1 LKANLPALLVAA
13 LIAAPHMACAAQGTN
28 HATPAVRWSRAPDAT
43 IARQEIYPAVLGER
57 IIVAGGVL
65 SQPPGFTD
73 HVEAFDVK
81 TGRWTT
87 LAPLPEWRH
96 HIALAE
102 AGGELLARVL
112 AAVPLSRVGVAGG
125 DTSSLA
131 VGALDAWG
139 LSYLAQLAPG
149 TALQNAG
156 EMASPRGPRGGVG
169 PGEVGNFIVTGHRL
183 TGTAP
188 LRYSP
193 SLRRGDRISVRSGD
207 TVFVYEVRRTRWTS
221 FREPA
226 SLRAQRA
233 EVPGRPGETAT
244 RAMITLSTCA
254 TPEDHAVGNY
264 WSDEFDN
271 PEHRID
277 KIGVLVATR
286 PA

>member
-1 LKANLPALLVAA
+1 MTGSSPQPPAERPTTSA
-13 LIAAPHMACAAQGTN
+13 
-28 HATPAVRWSRAPDAT
+28 ATPSPTPTVEPTTPATPEATPEPEPTGPEPRRSRMSIPELGMRDFPVVRYRGSPD
-43 IARQEIYPAVLGER
+43 
-57 IIVAGGVL
+57 
-65 SQPPGFTD
+65 D
-73 HVEAFDVK
+73 
-81 TGRWTT
+81 
-87 LAPLPEWRH
+87 
-96 HIALAE
+96 
-102 AGGELLARVL
+102 
-112 AAVPLSRVGVAGG
+112 
-125 DTSSLA
+125 
-131 VGALDAWG
+131 
-139 LSYLAQLAPG
+139 APG

-169 PGEVGNFIVTGHRL
+169 PGEIGNFIVTGHRR

-188 LRYSP
+188 LRDSP
-193 SLRRGDRISVRSGD
+193 SLRRGDRIRVRSGD

-233 EVPGRPGETAT
+233 PVPGRPGESAT

-254 TPEDHAVGNY
+254 TLEDHAVGNY

>member
-1 LKANLPALLVAA
+1 MPGRSRL
-13 LIAAPHMACAAQGTN
+13 LIAAAAVAVATACSSTDTGPVTQAPAERRTTPSPTSA
-28 HATPAVRWSRAPDAT
+28 ATPTPTSGASPTTEATPEATPETSAETEPQASEPRRSFVSIPELGMSEFPVVRYPGSPD
-43 IARQEIYPAVLGER
+43 
-57 IIVAGGVL
+57 
-65 SQPPGFTD
+65 D
-73 HVEAFDVK
+73 
-81 TGRWTT
+81 
-87 LAPLPEWRH
+87 
-96 HIALAE
+96 
-102 AGGELLARVL
+102 
-112 AAVPLSRVGVAGG
+112 
-125 DTSSLA
+125 
-131 VGALDAWG
+131 
-139 LSYLAQLAPG
+139 APG

-233 EVPGRPGETAT
+233 EVPGRPGEVAT

-254 TPEDHAVGNY
+254 TLEDHAVGNY

>member
-1 LKANLPALLVAA
+1 MDRVAARPLTLLAATVVVLASACSAPASPRPAPAERRTASAVTPSATSSPDDASTPEAATTPNTAAEPEPRRPEPHRSYLSVPALGLRDFPV
-13 LIAAPHMACAAQGTN
+13 
-28 HATPAVRWSRAPDAT
+28 VRYRGAPD
-43 IARQEIYPAVLGER
+43 
-57 IIVAGGVL
+57 
-65 SQPPGFTD
+65 D
-73 HVEAFDVK
+73 
-81 TGRWTT
+81 
-87 LAPLPEWRH
+87 
-96 HIALAE
+96 
-102 AGGELLARVL
+102 
-112 AAVPLSRVGVAGG
+112 
-125 DTSSLA
+125 
-131 VGALDAWG
+131 
-139 LSYLAQLAPG
+139 APG

-193 SLRRGDRISVRSGD
+193 SLRAGDRIRVRSAGM
-207 TVFVYEVRRTRWTS
+207 VHVYEVRRTRWTS

-233 EVPGRPGETAT
+233 PVPGRPGETAT

-254 TPEDHAVGNY
+254 TLEDHAVGNY
-264 WSDEFDN
+264 WADAFDN

>member
-1 LKANLPALLVAA
+1 MLPACSSPAS
-13 LIAAPHMACAAQGTN
+13 APGTEAPAERPTSST
-28 HATPAVRWSRAPDAT
+28 ATPSTTPTPEPSATPTPEASAEPEPQAPEPRRSFVSIPELGMSDFPVVRYPGSPD
-43 IARQEIYPAVLGER
+43 
-57 IIVAGGVL
+57 
-65 SQPPGFTD
+65 D
-73 HVEAFDVK
+73 
-81 TGRWTT
+81 
-87 LAPLPEWRH
+87 
-96 HIALAE
+96 
-102 AGGELLARVL
+102 
-112 AAVPLSRVGVAGG
+112 
-125 DTSSLA
+125 
-131 VGALDAWG
+131 
-139 LSYLAQLAPG
+139 APG

-156 EMASPRGPRGGVG
+156 EMASPRGARGGVG

-193 SLRRGDRISVRSGD
+193 SLRRGDRIRVRSAD

-221 FREPA
+221 FREPE

-233 EVPGRPGETAT
+233 PVPGRPGERAT
-244 RAMITLSTCA
+244 QAMITLSTCA

-286 PA
+286 PAA

>member
-1 LKANLPALLVAA
+1 
-13 LIAAPHMACAAQGTN
+13 
-28 HATPAVRWSRAPDAT
+28 VRYRGSPD
-43 IARQEIYPAVLGER
+43 
-57 IIVAGGVL
+57 
-65 SQPPGFTD
+65 D
-73 HVEAFDVK
+73 
-81 TGRWTT
+81 
-87 LAPLPEWRH
+87 
-96 HIALAE
+96 
-102 AGGELLARVL
+102 
-112 AAVPLSRVGVAGG
+112 
-125 DTSSLA
+125 
-131 VGALDAWG
+131 
-139 LSYLAQLAPG
+139 APG

-156 EMASPRGPRGGVG
+156 EMASPRGPRGGTG

-193 SLRRGDRISVRSGD
+193 SLRRGDRIRVRSGR

-221 FREPA
+221 FRQPA

-233 EVPGRPGETAT
+233 AVPGRPGATAE

-254 TPEDHAVGNY
+254 TLEDHAAGNY
-264 WSDEFDN
+264 WADEFDN

>member
-1 LKANLPALLVAA
+1 MERVTGRVSLALVA
-13 LIAAPHMACAAQGTN
+13 
-28 HATPAVRWSRAPDAT
+28 
-43 IARQEIYPAVLGER
+43 
-57 IIVAGGVL
+57 
-65 SQPPGFTD
+65 
-73 HVEAFDVK
+73 
-81 TGRWTT
+81 
-87 LAPLPEWRH
+87 
-96 HIALAE
+96 
-102 AGGELLARVL
+102 VL
-112 AAVPLSRVGVAGG
+112 AAAMTACTVGDLRAERSPREGR
-125 DTSSLA
+125 TSSA
-131 VGALDAWG
+131 PAPTSPTSRTPTTQPTQPTAQPTAQPERSAPEPRRSFVTIPAIG
-139 LSYLAQLAPG
+139 LRDFPVVRYRGSPDDAPG

-156 EMASPRGPRGGVG
+156 EMASPRGARGGTG
-169 PGEVGNFIVTGHRL
+169 PGEVGNYIVTGHRL

-193 SLRRGDRISVRSGD
+193 SLVKGDRIRVRTGD
-207 TVFVYEVRRTRWTS
+207 TVHVYEVRRTRWTS
-221 FREPA
+221 FRRPA

-254 TPEDHAVGNY
+254 TLEDHANGNY